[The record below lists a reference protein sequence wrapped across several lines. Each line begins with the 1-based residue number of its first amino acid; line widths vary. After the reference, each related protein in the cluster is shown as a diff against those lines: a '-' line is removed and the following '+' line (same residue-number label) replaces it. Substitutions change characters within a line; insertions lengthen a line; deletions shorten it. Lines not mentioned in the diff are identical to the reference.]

1 MAVLSG
7 TALCLPCLAT
17 DWGVLPYPRN
27 PLAGKPSDLVEAI
40 EKVQA
45 ISAPVNVT
53 LLGWHD
59 LEPGKETY
67 DIKGR
72 LGGFGYSAKQGM
84 IPYFGVSVINTVK
97 RDMPD
102 DLLGAAWSDPR
113 IIARFA
119 KMLEVAAKE
128 LPRDLPYFVIGNEV
142 DSYFEK
148 HPDEVD
154 SYLAFYSKARSLVKL
169 RYPRA
174 KVGMSVT
181 FEGLRK
187 DKSRG
192 VIARAIQASDAA
204 IFTFY
209 PIFDLKPTPP
219 AETPALLD
227 QLVAAAQN
235 KDVLLQEVGYSSG
248 KAIGSSEAMQA
259 EFFRLIIPAIKARPQ
274 IKLASIFAL
283 YDFDPKVCDMLTN
296 YYGMNSW
303 FVNGASA
310 RGFLCTLGVHDAS
323 GRPKPAWYVIEKALK
338 QPSGQAL
345 KKSQTQAINQPV
357 KQLQIQPTKH

>member
-72 LGGFGYSAKQGM
+72 LGGFGYAAKQGM

-338 QPSGQAL
+338 QPL
-345 KKSQTQAINQPV
+345 NKSQTQAV
-357 KQLQIQPTKH
+357 KQPQTQPTKH

>member
-1 MAVLSG
+1 MAVLCG

-27 PLAGKPSDLVEAI
+27 PLAGKQSDLVEAI
-40 EKVQA
+40 AKVQA
-45 ISAPVNVT
+45 ISAPINVT
-53 LLGWHD
+53 LVGWHD
-59 LEPGKETY
+59 LEPAKETY
-67 DIKGR
+67 DIKGH
-72 LGGFGYSAKQGM
+72 LGGFSYAARQGM

-113 IIARFA
+113 MLLRFS
-119 KMLEVAAKE
+119 KMLEAAAKE

-154 SYLAFYSKARSLVKL
+154 SYLAFYSKARALVKL

-181 FEGLRK
+181 FDGMRK
-187 DKSRG
+187 GTSRS

-204 IFTFY
+204 FFTFY

-219 AETPALLD
+219 VETPALLD
-227 QLVAAAQN
+227 RLIAAAQN

-259 EFFRLIIPAIKARPQ
+259 EFFKLIIPAIKARPQ

-323 GRPKPAWYVIEKALK
+323 GRPKPAWYVIEKALR
-338 QPSGQAL
+338 QPFR
-345 KKSQTQAINQPV
+345 QPP
-357 KQLQIQPTKH
+357 KQLLNQSLK